1 MDTFDCIATKLDSRQ
16 FSPQPV
22 SSNILTMILDA
33 ARLTGSGLN
42 SQHWRFIVIRKQDNL
57 KRLAQDSTSGAWVE
71 GANFAVIVL
80 TNPEFGFHLIDAGR
94 VSQSMQLAA
103 WNKGIASGIYTGV
116 KEEKL
121 RSDFKIPSYLY
132 ISLILGFG
140 YPKKPISGKGKN
152 RLPLEELV
160 YEEVYG

>member
-16 FSPQPV
+16 FSVQPV
-22 SSNILTMILDA
+22 PSDISNMILDA

-42 SQHWRFIVIRKQDNL
+42 TQHWRFILVKNRDNL

-71 GANFAVIVL
+71 GANFAVIDL
-80 TNPEFGFHLIDAGR
+80 TNNEFGFHLIDEGR
-94 VSQSMQLAA
+94 VAQNMQLAA
-103 WNKGIASGIYTGV
+103 WNKGVISGIYTGV
-116 KEEKL
+116 NEENL
-121 RSDFKIPSYLY
+121 RSDFKIPPSIN

>member
-16 FSPQPV
+16 FSSQPV
-22 SSNILTMILDA
+22 PSDISNMILDA

-42 SQHWRFIVIRKQDNL
+42 TQHWRFIIIKKRDNL

-80 TNPEFGFHLIDAGR
+80 TNPEFVFHLIDAGR
-94 VSQSMQLAA
+94 VAQNMQLAA
-103 WNKGIASGIYTGV
+103 WNKGVISGIYTGI
-116 KEEKL
+116 KEGNL
-121 RSDFKIPSYLY
+121 RANFKIPSSLN

-140 YPKKPISGKGKN
+140 YPKKPVSGKGKN